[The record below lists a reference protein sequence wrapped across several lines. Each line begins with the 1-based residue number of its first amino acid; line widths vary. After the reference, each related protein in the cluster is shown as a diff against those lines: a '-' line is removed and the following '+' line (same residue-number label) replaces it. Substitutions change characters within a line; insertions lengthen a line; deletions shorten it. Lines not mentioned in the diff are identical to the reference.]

1 MPPNQLLFRQCMS
14 IPTEHGR
21 SRIIWWLHARMMLR
35 HQLNMSEMSRL
46 QTLQAT
52 PFLKSIIS
60 FHFCSSYLTFLLLYC
75 REGQISQV
83 FDCLMADQ
91 KVTYSTENSK
101 NRPVTCTIRIVSYLQ
116 LSKSVAFIN
125 LFYQNTP
132 VIYSQIVQYVFHPQ
146 TNDVLVP
153 ILVS

>member
-1 MPPNQLLFRQCMS
+1 MIILDITRLTVLLISVDNDPKGC
-14 IPTEHGR
+14 
-21 SRIIWWLHARMMLR
+21 IWI
-35 HQLNMSEMSRL
+35 EPEVYY
-46 QTLQAT
+46 
-52 PFLKSIIS
+52 PFGD
-60 FHFCSSYLTFLLLYC
+60 C